1 MQVHT
6 KSIFGKITQKSILS
20 KFPNWSRWFFSFLR
34 IGFPPFSVMRDT
46 PPRFEVQS
54 SRRSPRLRMNLAVY
68 VSLFDDWPYMYH
80 FSTSQ
85 NKDRPCGSVSR
96 RTRRKP
102 RGTRVESGGAPPR
115 CGRKNATREAHIGC
129 CRVPSCATGRTA
141 ERGHAIAF
149 RAVAGCVACCR
160 LAFGAHLAGNS
171 CWPLCSVINCT

>member
-1 MQVHT
+1 
-6 KSIFGKITQKSILS
+6 
-20 KFPNWSRWFFSFLR
+20 
-34 IGFPPFSVMRDT
+34 MRDT
-46 PPRFEVQS
+46 PPRFEVN
-54 SRRSPRLRMNLAVY
+54 RLDVLRASVRI
-68 VSLFDDWPYMYH
+68 WPYRYH

-85 NKDRPCGSVSR
+85 NKDRPCGLVSR

-171 CWPLCSVINCT
+171 CWPLGLNCLGIYTGNLYASVVRHPLVHPVTFLSIRGVAHNGKGRGNRFEEKNKEPP

>member
-1 MQVHT
+1 
-6 KSIFGKITQKSILS
+6 
-20 KFPNWSRWFFSFLR
+20 
-34 IGFPPFSVMRDT
+34 
-46 PPRFEVQS
+46 
-54 SRRSPRLRMNLAVY
+54 
-68 VSLFDDWPYMYH
+68 MYH

-115 CGRKNATREAHIGC
+115 CGRKNATRGAQIGC

-171 CWPLCSVINCT
+171 CWPLGLNCLGIYTGNLYASVVRHPLVHPVTFLSIRGTSSLAGNADTKVWRMSLVRRCPGWELGSVRYRSEAAALWSIT